1 MFPQL
6 RERVGSALDLVVEFS
21 TLGEYRLGADGALW
35 PASAL
40 TPAPERD
47 PQLGG
52 AGDPYAAR
60 AAVRR
65 TVAGGAAGPAPV
77 ATPAARRLARKAA
90 VRQRAG
96 AAHAATA
103 SRGVRPPHAGAA
115 SGGLRPPHA
124 GAASGGVRP
133 PHAGAASA
141 CQGERR
147 RGGSERTPRRD
158 TSRPGTASRPGAPAA
173 AEQLCFAL

>member
-21 TLGEYRLGADGALW
+21 TLGEYRLGADGATW

-40 TPAPERD
+40 TPAPEHE

-52 AGDPYAAR
+52 VGDPHAAR

-77 ATPAARRLARKAA
+77 ATPAARRLAQK
-90 VRQRAG
+90 RAG
-96 AAHAATA
+96 RSAAPGLPRSPAHAPGRVDPAP
-103 SRGVRPPHAGAA
+103 SGVRSRRAGHV
-115 SGGLRPPHA
+115 P
-124 GAASGGVRP
+124 
-133 PHAGAASA
+133 A
-141 CQGERR
+141 CRGERR
-147 RGGSERTPRRD
+147 RGGSERSSLRD
-158 TSRPGTASRPGAPAA
+158 MSRPGAAA
-173 AEQLCFAL
+173 VPEQLCLAL